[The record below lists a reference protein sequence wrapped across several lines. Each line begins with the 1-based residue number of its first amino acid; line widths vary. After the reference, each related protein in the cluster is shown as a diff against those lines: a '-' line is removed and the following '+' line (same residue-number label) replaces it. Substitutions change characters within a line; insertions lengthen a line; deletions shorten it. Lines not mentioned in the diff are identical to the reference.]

1 MYPRYPRQ
9 HDSSPERF
17 GGDIIPDSTNHL
29 EIIIATLKELLAQEE
44 QLVAQREALT
54 RQIAQAKQAERS
66 GAIAEVKSLMAAHG
80 LTLADLGTRS
90 AAAPKAVGPSKK
102 VAAKYRNTATGDSWS
117 GRGLQPNWLKRALVD
132 GRSLDEFK
140 V

>member
-1 MYPRYPRQ
+1 M
-9 HDSSPERF
+9 
-17 GGDIIPDSTNHL
+17 
-29 EIIIATLKELLAQEE
+29 KELLAQEE
-44 QLVAQREALT
+44 QLVAQRESLG
-54 RQIAQAKQAERS
+54 RQIAAAKLAERA
-66 GAIAEVKSLMAAHG
+66 GAITEVKALMAAHG
-80 LTLADLGTRS
+80 LSLADLGSRG
-90 AAAPKAVGPSKK
+90 AAAPKAAAAKK

>member
-1 MYPRYPRQ
+1 M
-9 HDSSPERF
+9 
-17 GGDIIPDSTNHL
+17 
-29 EIIIATLKELLAQEE
+29 ATLKELLAQKG
-44 QLVAQREALT
+44 
-54 RQIAQAKQAERS
+54 QIAAQQAAIEREIIQARQAERA
-66 GAIAEVKSLMAAHG
+66 GAIAEVKSLMAEHG

-90 AAAPKAVGPSKK
+90 AAAPKAVAAKK